1 MSQLT
6 RRGLLRAGAAGASAL
21 YLPFA
26 ADARS
31 AFWQARAARRRV
43 SQRALQE
50 LWRAL
55 RGGLLLPG
63 DPAYDVA
70 MTPANARYDG
80 IKPVAVA
87 QCVSERD
94 VVTCVNWACAHG
106 VPPVVRGGGHSYA
119 GYSMT
124 DGLMIDLGLMTR
136 VDFNRRTGV
145 AVMDGAAKNQNVF
158 NATVN
163 SKYVL
168 PGGTCLAV
176 GVGGLVLGG
185 GVGYNTH
192 WAGLTSDHLVG
203 SRLVTA
209 DGRVRQVDP
218 AHHPDLFWACR
229 GGAGGSFGVNTQF
242 TFHLQR
248 IPRADVAFYRFDW
261 RGADAAGAVLGAF
274 EHVLAKAPAALNA
287 VAQAQAVPVQA
298 GENKRDAVTVFS
310 RGQYIGPLSELKELV
325 QPLIAA
331 AGPPVKTQLETFK
344 YWDMQRM
351 FASAEAERH
360 GFGDLSRYASKPL
373 PDVVHAKLADLL
385 ANCPSRDAAS
395 NGSMWSLGWVG
406 GPVVDS
412 FRPRDTA
419 YVHRDM
425 LTMLRATPVWA
436 LDAPRSV
443 QDGLLSWTNQMIDVI
458 RPFTPNQS
466 YQNFPN
472 RGIKDWPQQ
481 YYGENYARL
490 VKVKTKYDPHNL
502 FHNPQSIRPRR
513 TKRD

>member
-1 MSQLT
+1 VSELS
-6 RRGLLRAGAAGASAL
+6 RRDLLRGGAAGAIGL

-26 ADARS
+26 ADGRS
-31 AFWQARAARRRV
+31 ATWQARAANARV
-43 SQRALQE
+43 SKRALKE

-63 DPAYDVA
+63 DPAYDIA

-80 IKPVAVA
+80 IKPIAVA
-87 QCVSERD
+87 QCLSEGD
-94 VVTCVNWACAHG
+94 VVTSVNWARAHG

-124 DGLMIDLGLMTR
+124 EGLMIDLGLMTR
-136 VDFNRRTGV
+136 VDHNRHSGV
-145 AVMDGAAKNQNVF
+145 AVMDGAARNQNVF
-158 NATVN
+158 DATVN
-163 SKYVL
+163 TDYVL

-192 WAGLTSDHLVG
+192 WAGLTSDHLVA
-203 SRLVTA
+203 SRIVTA
-209 DGRVRQVDP
+209 DGRVLPID
-218 AHHPDLFWACR
+218 AKHHPDLFWACR

-248 IPRADVAFYRFDW
+248 IPRKDVAFYRFDW
-261 RGADAAGAVLGAF
+261 RGADAAAAVLGAF

-287 VAQAQAVPVQA
+287 VAQAQAVPLQA
-298 GENKRDAVTVFS
+298 GENKRDAITVFS
-310 RGQYIGPLSELKELV
+310 RGQYIGPLSELEELV
-325 QPLIAA
+325 QPLIRA
-331 AGPPVKTQLETFK
+331 AGTPGRTQLQTFS

-360 GFGDLSRYASKPL
+360 GFGDLSRFSNRPL
-373 PDVVHAKLADLL
+373 PDRVHAKVADLL
-385 ANCPSRDAAS
+385 ADCPSRDAAS
-395 NGSMWSLGWVG
+395 NGSMWSLGWIG

-412 FRPRDTA
+412 FHPRETA
-419 YVHRDM
+419 YVHRNM

-436 LDAPRSV
+436 RDAPKSV
-443 QDGLLSWTNQMIDVI
+443 QDGLIAWTNQMVDLV
-458 RPFTPNQS
+458 RPYTPNQS

-472 RGIKDWPQQ
+472 RGIKDYKQQ
-481 YYGENYARL
+481 YYGENYPRL
-490 VKVKTKYDPHNL
+490 VAVKTKYDPHNV
-502 FHNPQSIRPRR
+502 FHNPQSIPPREH
-513 TKRD
+513 